1 MGQILGSVGQDL
13 KLKIWHEDESQ
24 ATCSGHRFR
33 NIFTQSAAHQVIY
46 VCLDFKNIH
55 HETLLAVITRDGLL
69 SLLEPVR
76 PDVFDDW
83 KEIDQFWVSGGRMPR
98 GGETSFKVCFQ
109 QSPFPNYQAVI
120 AGVQANALS
129 LVAAAMDIV
138 KVYRL
143 SKPEDASYH
152 FQAPV
157 AELTGV
163 RGGLVRDVAW
173 APAAWIA
180 HDLIATAWNDDHIR
194 IYELS
199 VLRKATPE
207 NLSIPVRAPVNLS
220 APANASMATYH
231 RIPSGI
237 GAGLAGAHRDLSDV
251 GNDIGIGHLPH
262 DWKLAAEIRSKGVW
276 KVEWV
281 SGRFYGHTFSL
292 PLIITNVPIG
302 TTLISAGDDGQVHVW
317 RRAKDAKWK
326 EFAEFGREKSEL
338 EFRHSLGD

>member
-1 MGQILGSVGQDL
+1 MGSIGQDL
-13 KLKIWHEDESQ
+13 KLKVWQEDVSQ
-24 ATCSGHRFR
+24 AVGSGRRFK
-33 NIFTQSAAHQVIY
+33 NMFTQSAAHQVIY
-46 VCLDFKNIH
+46 VCLDFKQIC

-98 GGETSFKVCFQ
+98 GGETSFKVSFQ
-109 QSPFPNYQAVI
+109 QSPRPNYQAVA
-120 AGVQANALS
+120 AGLEANALS
-129 LVAAAMDIV
+129 LAAAAMDVV

-143 SKPEDASYH
+143 SKPEDSIYR

-157 AELTGV
+157 AELTGI

-180 HDLIATAWNDDHIR
+180 QDLIATAWNDDHIR

-199 VLRKATPE
+199 VPRKTKPE
-207 NLSIPVRAPVNLS
+207 NQPASLRAPVNFS
-220 APANASMATYH
+220 NPANASMAINS

-237 GAGLAGAHRDLSDV
+237 GAGLAGASRGLYDARVDAGTGQVL
-251 GNDIGIGHLPH
+251 H
-262 DWKLAAEIRSKGVW
+262 DWKLAAEIRSEGVW

-281 SGRFYGHTFSL
+281 SGWSHGIPLPNPFS
-292 PLIITNVPIG
+292 
-302 TTLISAGDDGQVHVW
+302 S
-317 RRAKDAKWK
+317 
-326 EFAEFGREKSEL
+326 
-338 EFRHSLGD
+338 